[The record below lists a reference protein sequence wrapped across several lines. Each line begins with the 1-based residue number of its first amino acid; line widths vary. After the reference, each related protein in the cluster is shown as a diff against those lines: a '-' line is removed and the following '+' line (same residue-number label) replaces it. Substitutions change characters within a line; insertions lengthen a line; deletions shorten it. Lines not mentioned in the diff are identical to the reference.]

1 MSRVDPEL
9 SNMDHSA
16 VDYATSVD
24 ATDSGPLSGPQNSTH
39 SANSSRHAFFFKHTS
54 DAKDPE
60 VPSLLPLA
68 SQVPFLLEV
77 YTERVHSIIGLP
89 HMPSFKNLLP
99 HRRSERI
106 ETSSFDE
113 NALIFAV
120 FYAAICSM
128 DEDEVSS
135 SFNETKSE
143 LALKYQTGLETC
155 LAKADFLNNPNDTNL
170 QAFVIFLALA
180 RRDDSPK
187 YIWMMTGL
195 AIRIARYMGLHR
207 DGAAS
212 CFIPPFQTEMRRRLW
227 WDICILDVRAADD
240 QGTEL
245 AIPYG
250 SFSTGM
256 ASNLNDSDIWPG
268 MEHSPSPREEVTNVT
283 LLRHCAEVTRHAQ
296 ELMMGGASATLEENN
311 RRLQALEDRFD
322 REYFNLTDPS
332 RDPTYLSAAGFFRT
346 ATARLSLSAFLP
358 ILYASPSTDNYEG
371 LRIAMLS
378 RALEVIEHNHA
389 LNTDIRC
396 QPWRWVYQT
405 QRHWH
410 AVIFLLIELCRR
422 PWSATMERA
431 WLALQSPWLIPAR
444 APIDSNYSVL
454 VPLRRLMS
462 RVRGHRQ
469 NEIERL
475 HNNPSEAA
483 KVAEDDLRFPT
494 PSSSV
499 TFPSYFNDDTFR
511 KFWWQLIQSATP
523 IMAAPVADSATVN
536 RRVEDE
542 NHASRSNQP
551 PTSSH
556 EVIEGTNWDAFLG
569 MDSDI
574 DLSDVMG
581 DFDVLDYDW
590 NRWLESSKGFL

>member
-9 SNMDHSA
+9 SNMDHST
-16 VDYATSVD
+16 VDYNNGVETRD
-24 ATDSGPLSGPQNSTH
+24 PMPLSGAQH
-39 SANSSRHAFFFKHTS
+39 SHHSSDPNRHAFFLKHTNGTNL
-54 DAKDPE
+54 E

-77 YTERVHSIIGLP
+77 YAERVHSIIGLP
-89 HMPSFKNLLP
+89 HMPSFRKLLP

-113 NALIFAV
+113 DALVFAV

-143 LALKYQTGLETC
+143 LALRYQTGLETC
-155 LAKADFLNNPNDTNL
+155 LARADFLNTPNDTNL

-212 CFIPPFQTEMRRRLW
+212 NFIPPFQVEMRRRLW

-245 AIPYG
+245 AIPSG
-250 SFSTGM
+250 SFSTKM
-256 ASNLNDSDIWPG
+256 PSNLNDSDIWPG
-268 MEHSPSPREEVTNVT
+268 LEQSPSPRQEVTNVT
-283 LLRHCAEVTRHAQ
+283 LLRHCAEVTRQAQ
-296 ELMMGGASATLEENN
+296 ELMLNGASATLEENN
-311 RRLQALEDRFD
+311 HRLQALEERFD

-358 ILYASPSTDNYEG
+358 ILYASPSTDTYTG

-389 LNTDIRC
+389 LNTDVRC

-431 WLALQSPWLIPAR
+431 WMALQSPWLIPAR

-454 VPLRRLMS
+454 VPLRKLMS

-469 NEIERL
+469 TEIERL

-483 KVAEDDLRFPT
+483 QVAEDDLRIPAPTSTITFPT
-494 PSSSV
+494 
-499 TFPSYFNDDTFR
+499 YFNDDASR
-511 KFWWQLIQSATP
+511 KFWWQLIQSTTP
-523 IMAAPVADSATVN
+523 VTAGSVADSATMN
-536 RRVEDE
+536 RRTEDE

-551 PTSSH
+551 LTSRH
-556 EVIEGTNWDAFLG
+556 EAMEATNWDAFLG
-569 MDSDI
+569 MDSEV

-590 NRWLESSKGFL
+590 NSWLESSKGFL